1 MVADRDEGSNE
12 ELGVERVTGQA
23 TDTDVNC
30 QSGVVDKQLISL
42 SQTVRISDQV
52 ASLSASASPPGTAF
66 SSAGESAS
74 AFSASASASQYVLAN

>member
-1 MVADRDEGSNE
+1 MADGDESFNVAPRA
-12 ELGVERVTGQA
+12 ERVTGQA
-23 TDTDVNC
+23 TDTDVSC

-52 ASLSASASPPGTAF
+52 ASLSASASASGTAS
-66 SSAGESAS
+66 SSASESAS